1 MFTSCRALAQAAP
14 ELVAPAKSPQK
25 TPGKSDQ
32 SMKIPGIS
40 AFVLVA
46 ALATT
51 TSGQVKSVAA
61 ANKQP
66 DSKPAGTSQSPAGA
80 TRARTFGQE
89 PKTPASTE
97 NVGTDKLQSR
107 ARPGFNN
114 HTETPKTRSVDAN
127 SAATL
132 NGSAPGA
139 RTLQIASASPGHT
152 SLRPAVST
160 VSNFSKATGATALIS
175 STAPSV
181 NVAAAATSTS
191 VTAATNVYR
200 VGVRDVLDIQ
210 LKDNSSRD
218 STLFT
223 VLDGGL
229 LEYPFAGGAI
239 PVAGLTTGEIAT
251 LLRQRI
257 KIFDNP
263 AVTVNVRDYASHAVT
278 VSGFVAAPG
287 TKTLRR
293 EAVPLYTLLAEAL
306 ILPEAARATITRS
319 GHAPIVVDLKDANLS
334 ATPVVPGDAIKV
346 SGLPAGPTEFFFIG
360 GQINSPGQK
369 PYSAGLTLTQAILAS
384 GGASAS
390 AGSKVRVSRQG
401 ANGLLVAEDY
411 NLRKILNGKLPD
423 PVLQK
428 GDRIEVTDSN

>member
-1 MFTSCRALAQAAP
+1 
-14 ELVAPAKSPQK
+14 
-25 TPGKSDQ
+25 
-32 SMKIPGIS
+32 MKIPGIS

-51 TSGQVKSVAA
+51 ASGQVKSVAA

-66 DSKPAGTSQSPAGA
+66 DSKPAGTNRSPAGA

-89 PKTPASTE
+89 ARTPASTE
-97 NVGTDKLQSR
+97 NVGADKLQSR

-114 HTETPKTRSVDAN
+114 HTETPRPRSVDAN
-127 SAATL
+127 TPATL
-132 NGSAPGA
+132 NGGAPPA
-139 RTLQIASASPGHT
+139 RTPQSASAAPGHT
-152 SLRPAVST
+152 SLRPV
-160 VSNFSKATGATALIS
+160 VSNVSAVTNLSKGAAAT
-175 STAPSV
+175 PPV
-181 NVAAAATSTS
+181 NVAAVTTSPS

-229 LEYPFAGGAI
+229 LEYPFAGGPI

-251 LLRQRI
+251 RLRQRI

-263 AVTVNVRDYASHAVT
+263 AVTVSVRDYASHAVT

-293 EAVPLYTLLAEAL
+293 EAVPLYAILAEAL
-306 ILPEAARATITRS
+306 ILPEAARATITRA
-319 GHAPIVVDLKDANLS
+319 GRAPIVVDLKDANLS

-346 SGLPAGPTEFFFIG
+346 SGVPPGPTEFFFIG

-384 GGASAS
+384 GGTSAS

-428 GDRIEVTDSN
+428 GDRIDVN

>member
-1 MFTSCRALAQAAP
+1 M
-14 ELVAPAKSPQK
+14 KSL
-25 TPGKSDQ
+25 
-32 SMKIPGIS
+32 GIS

-46 ALATT
+46 TLATT

-66 DSKPAGTSQSPAGA
+66 DSKPVVATQNPAGA
-80 TRARTFGQE
+80 TRARSLGQ
-89 PKTPASTE
+89 PAKTSASTE
-97 NVGTDKLQSR
+97 KDETDKLQSR

-114 HTETPKTRSVDAN
+114 HTETPRPRSVDAN
-127 SAATL
+127 SPATL
-132 NGSAPGA
+132 NGGSPAARMLQSA
-139 RTLQIASASPGHT
+139 TTGHT
-152 SLRPAVST
+152 SLRPAPVANVSA
-160 VSNFSKATGATALIS
+160 VSNLSKV
-175 STAPSV
+175 TAPPAPPV
-181 NVAAAATSTS
+181 NLAAVTTSPS

-200 VGVRDVLDIQ
+200 VGVRDVLDVQ

-229 LEYPFAGGAI
+229 LEYPFAGGPI

-263 AVTVNVRDYASHAVT
+263 SVTVNVRDYASHAVT

-293 EAVPLYTLLAEAL
+293 EAVPLYAILAEAL
-306 ILPEAARATITRS
+306 ILPEAGRATITRS
-319 GHAPIVVDLKDANLS
+319 GSSPIVVDLKDANLS

-346 SGLPAGPTEFFFIG
+346 SGMPAGPTEFFFIG

-369 PYSAGLTLTQAILAS
+369 PYTAGLTLTQAILAS
-384 GGASAS
+384 GGASAT

-401 ANGLLVAEDY
+401 ADGLLVADDY

-428 GDRIEVTDSN
+428 GDRIEVTNSN